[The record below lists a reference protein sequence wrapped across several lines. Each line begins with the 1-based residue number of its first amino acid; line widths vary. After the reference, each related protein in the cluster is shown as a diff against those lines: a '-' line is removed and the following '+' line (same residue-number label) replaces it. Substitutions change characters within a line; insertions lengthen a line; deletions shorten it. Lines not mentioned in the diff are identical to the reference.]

1 MESIKS
7 YIAISMAAIL
17 AYFQPIHS
25 VLEAITLLF
34 VINFLVGLMAGLFA
48 NRECF
53 DFKKA
58 FRCITEA
65 SVLLFILAS
74 VFFIGD
80 HAGAKGQALQAI
92 STIAYALIYF
102 YSVNIVKNLKQL
114 LPKSRS
120 IAFLYNLISIE
131 LIAKI
136 PYLNNF
142 LKDEAHENIN

>member
-7 YIAISMAAIL
+7 FISISLAAML

-25 VLEAITLLF
+25 VLSAISLLF
-34 VINFLVGLMAGLFA
+34 VLNFLFGLMAGVIA
-48 NRECF
+48 NREGF

-74 VFFIGD
+74 VFYIGD
-80 HAGAKGQALQAI
+80 HAGAKGETLQAI

-102 YSVNIVKNLKQL
+102 YSVNIFKNLVQL
-114 LPKSRS
+114 LPKSKP
-120 IAFLYNLISIE
+120 IAFIYNTISIG

-136 PYLNNF
+136 PYLTNF
-142 LKDEAHENIN
+142 LKKETNENIN